1 MRHAIVRGLRQ
12 PDLRKNSGFTLV
24 ELLVVIAI
32 IGVLVGL
39 LLPAVQAA
47 RESARRSAC
56 GNNLKQIGLA
66 THNFMSARNGFP
78 PSATG
83 ATGATGTAPGG
94 ISFFGVLMPYI
105 EDESSFGGVGV
116 DFEEAVCHRSTSPG
130 NTASLNNWNIFTST
144 RSKYMN
150 CPTRGFRTTINNS
163 SNQKYTTCD
172 YGLLF
177 LTDFDY
183 YSTQVNSICFA
194 NKNGPATVG
203 QGRCSSS
210 ERPVVTGLGWQVLN
224 PAMGPKNASGQFVT
238 HISSDGTSNFYA
250 GWYPRTRE
258 KHVTDGLSKTAILA
272 EKHIYRTHLGKG
284 GCYSASSAP
293 VTVRS
298 ECSGI
303 YGFDD
308 TPTTHHPQAGS
319 GALVLVANVGGI
331 ARTPD
336 EDSLQT
342 TIGSW
347 HPGACHF
354 LMADGA
360 VLAVSP
366 DISDLTLRQLADR
379 RDGQVAILP

>member
-1 MRHAIVRGLRQ
+1 MRQQSQADRSGDSQLYERTQRLSSVRHRCDG
-12 PDLRKNSGFTLV
+12 
-24 ELLVVIAI
+24 
-32 IGVLVGL
+32 
-39 LLPAVQAA
+39 
-47 RESARRSAC
+47 
-56 GNNLKQIGLA
+56 
-66 THNFMSARNGFP
+66 
-78 PSATG
+78 
-83 ATGATGTAPGG
+83 
-94 ISFFGVLMPYI
+94 
-105 EDESSFGGVGV
+105 
-116 DFEEAVCHRSTSPG
+116 CHRHRPWWHQFLRRADALHRGREFVWWSRRRFRGGRLQSVNISWQHRVSQQLEHFHLDTFEIHELPNPG
-130 NTASLNNWNIFTST
+130 LSNDNH
-144 RSKYMN
+144 
-150 CPTRGFRTTINNS
+150 NS
-163 SNQKYTTCD
+163 SSQKYTTCD

-203 QGRCSSS
+203 QGRCSES

-272 EKHIYRTHLGKG
+272 EKHIYSTHLGKG
-284 GCYSASSAP
+284 GCYQGA
-293 VTVRS
+293 TRS
-298 ECSGI
+298 ECPGSSGL
-303 YGFDD
+303 DD

-331 ARTPD
+331 ARGPE
-336 EDSLQT
+336 EDSKQT